1 MEKDLIYSE
10 LYEVY
15 KKLLTDNQSEVFNL
29 YYLCDLSLG
38 EISENLG
45 ITRQGV
51 RDSLVKAEK
60 ILINMESKL
69 GIMKK
74 NESLSEIV
82 MKIQNFVDDSNMGSE
97 FKNRISELTNQINN
111 LI

>member
-38 EISENLG
+38 EISE
-45 ITRQGV
+45 IKKISRQGV
-51 RDSLVKAEK
+51 NDTLNKTRELLEDYETKLGLLTKKRKLLSIIKNINDSELVKELDK
-60 ILINMESKL
+60 IIE
-69 GIMKK
+69 
-74 NESLSEIV
+74 
-82 MKIQNFVDDSNMGSE
+82 DW
-97 FKNRISELTNQINN
+97 
-111 LI
+111 

>member
-38 EISENLG
+38 EISEIKG
-45 ITRQGV
+45 ISRQGV
-51 RDSLVKAEK
+51 NDTLNKTRELLEDYETKLGLLTKKRKLLSIIKNLSDSELVKELDK
-60 ILINMESKL
+60 IIE
-69 GIMKK
+69 
-74 NESLSEIV
+74 
-82 MKIQNFVDDSNMGSE
+82 D
-97 FKNRISELTNQINN
+97 
-111 LI
+111 

>member
-38 EISENLG
+38 EISE
-45 ITRQGV
+45 IKKISRQGV
-51 RDSLVKAEK
+51 NDTLNKTRELLLDYE
-60 ILINMESKL
+60 EKL
-69 GIMKK
+69 GLLTIRRKA
-74 NESLSEIV
+74 SALRSEI
-82 MKIQNFVDDSNMGSE
+82 KDE
-97 FKNRISELTNQINN
+97 N
-111 LI
+111 LIKKLDDIFGDL

>member
-38 EISENLG
+38 EISE
-45 ITRQGV
+45 IKEISRQGV
-51 RDSLVKAEK
+51 NDTLNKTRELLEDYEIKLGLLTKKRKLLSIIKRVEDSELVKELDK
-60 ILINMESKL
+60 IIE
-69 GIMKK
+69 
-74 NESLSEIV
+74 
-82 MKIQNFVDDSNMGSE
+82 D
-97 FKNRISELTNQINN
+97 
-111 LI
+111 

>member
-38 EISENLG
+38 EISE
-45 ITRQGV
+45 IKKISRQGV
-51 RDSLVKAEK
+51 NDTLNKTRELLEDYETKLGLLTKKRKLLSIIKNINDSELVKELDK
-60 ILINMESKL
+60 IIE
-69 GIMKK
+69 
-74 NESLSEIV
+74 
-82 MKIQNFVDDSNMGSE
+82 D
-97 FKNRISELTNQINN
+97 
-111 LI
+111 

>member
-38 EISENLG
+38 EISE
-45 ITRQGV
+45 IKKISRQGV
-51 RDSLVKAEK
+51 NDTLNKTRELLEDYEVKLGLLTKKRKLLSIINKIEDSELVKELDK
-60 ILINMESKL
+60 IIE
-69 GIMKK
+69 
-74 NESLSEIV
+74 
-82 MKIQNFVDDSNMGSE
+82 D
-97 FKNRISELTNQINN
+97 
-111 LI
+111 

>member
-38 EISENLG
+38 EISEIKG
-45 ITRQGV
+45 ISRQGV
-51 RDSLVKAEK
+51 NDTLNKTRELLEDYEVKLGLLTKKRK
-60 ILINMESKL
+60 ILSLISK
-69 GIMKK
+69 I
-74 NESLSEIV
+74 EDS
-82 MKIQNFVDDSNMGSE
+82 KIA
-97 FKNRISELTNQINN
+97 KELDKI
-111 LI
+111 IED

>member
-38 EISENLG
+38 EISE
-45 ITRQGV
+45 IKKISRQGV
-51 RDSLVKAEK
+51 NDTLNKTRELLEDYETKLGLLTKKRKLLSIIKNISDSELVKELDK
-60 ILINMESKL
+60 IIE
-69 GIMKK
+69 
-74 NESLSEIV
+74 
-82 MKIQNFVDDSNMGSE
+82 D
-97 FKNRISELTNQINN
+97 
-111 LI
+111 

>member
-38 EISENLG
+38 EISEIKG
-45 ITRQGV
+45 ISRQGV
-51 RDSLVKAEK
+51 NDTLNKTRELLEDYETKLGLLTKKRKLLSIIKNVGDSELVKELDK
-60 ILINMESKL
+60 IIE
-69 GIMKK
+69 
-74 NESLSEIV
+74 
-82 MKIQNFVDDSNMGSE
+82 D
-97 FKNRISELTNQINN
+97 
-111 LI
+111 